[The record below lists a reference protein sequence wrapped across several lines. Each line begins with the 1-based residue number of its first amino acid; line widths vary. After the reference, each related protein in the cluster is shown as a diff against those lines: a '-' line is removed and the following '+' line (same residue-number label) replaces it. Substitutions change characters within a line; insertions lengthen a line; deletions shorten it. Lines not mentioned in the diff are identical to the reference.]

1 MEKKTK
7 NKISLKRSPKKV
19 QKITPPPK
27 MEMLMVVVKRGK
39 GDYVAD
45 FLKTMNVDLNI
56 VSFGSGTATSAIAD
70 LFGLDNREKEVVFAV
85 IKHDDSNLILDSL
98 EEKFLTV
105 EKYAGIAMTIPLK
118 SITNQSLEQIVEGG
132 NN

>member
-1 MEKKTK
+1 MK
-7 NKISLKRSPKKV
+7 
-19 QKITPPPK
+19 
-27 MEMLMVVVKRGK
+27 
-39 GDYVAD
+39 
-45 FLKTMNVDLNI
+45 VDLNI

>member
-1 MEKKTK
+1 MEKKLKKKSLINRKTK
-7 NKISLKRSPKKV
+7 
-19 QKITPPPK
+19 TPVKPPK

-39 GDYVAD
+39 GDDVAD
-45 FLKTMNVDLNI
+45 FLKTMKVDLNI

>member
-1 MEKKTK
+1 MEKKLKKKPLINHKTK
-7 NKISLKRSPKKV
+7 NPVK
-19 QKITPPPK
+19 PPK
-27 MEMLMVVVKRGK
+27 MEMLMVVVKR
-39 GDYVAD
+39 
-45 FLKTMNVDLNI
+45 
-56 VSFGSGTATSAIAD
+56 GSGTATSAIAD